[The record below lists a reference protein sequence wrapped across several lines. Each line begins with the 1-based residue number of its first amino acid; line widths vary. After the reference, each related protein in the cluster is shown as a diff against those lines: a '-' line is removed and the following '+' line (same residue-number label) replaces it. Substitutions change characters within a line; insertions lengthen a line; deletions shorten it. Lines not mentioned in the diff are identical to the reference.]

1 MAEMDVSIE
10 KQNKPSRMVPANV
23 SAFAEQIEREA
34 NKMAQGGWLHEAIDL
49 RKWAS
54 ELRVR
59 SLRVGVVS
67 DSSTQLK
74 K

>member
-1 MAEMDVSIE
+1 MAEMDVSVE
-10 KQNKPSRMVPANV
+10 KQNKPRKMVPANV
-23 SAFAEQIEREA
+23 STFAEQIESEA
-34 NKMAQGGWLHEAIDL
+34 NKMAQGGWLHEATDL

-59 SLRVGVVS
+59 ALRSGVAS